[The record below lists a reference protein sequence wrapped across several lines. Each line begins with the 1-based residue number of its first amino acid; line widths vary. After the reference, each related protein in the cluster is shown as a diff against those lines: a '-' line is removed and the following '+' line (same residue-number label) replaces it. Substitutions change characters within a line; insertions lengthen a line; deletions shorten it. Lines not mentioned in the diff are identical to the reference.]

1 MRSAWWVLVA
11 SCGCLGQATR
21 DRYEG
26 VIRAA
31 AARAAVPRA
40 EAPRGAVTRDALV
53 RAAVSRDPGIAA
65 RALRVRALAE
75 SARAEG
81 ALPSPE
87 ANAQVW
93 NVPFARPWSLGDAD
107 MYMVELRQR
116 LPAWGSLDARAR
128 VTLAEAGAGLAEL
141 SARERAV
148 ARRVTDAWADYT
160 AGALHHRV
168 HHEHLGV
175 VEVMHAAAR
184 ARAVTGGGLEE
195 FTRAELE
202 RARVLRQIARFD
214 NDRRRASRALDALTL
229 RAEATPLEPAVE
241 GRGETVRAPLT
252 ELMGRAL
259 ARRAMVAE
267 ARSRVEGARAGL
279 DGARAEATRPEFMVG
294 LSGWFD
300 PSHHNGYGATVGMTL
315 PWLWGP
321 GGARVAAGEARLS
334 AEEAG
339 VREAE
344 GAVRA
349 EVIDAHAR
357 VEGIERELAVV
368 RAEALPAADRALDAA
383 RAGYVTGAPLL
394 AWLDAARMRLDLAM
408 DEADLVVELARAV
421 AALEEAVGEGLDR
434 VALDDARSAP

>member
-11 SCGCLGQATR
+11 SCGCLGQSTR
-21 DRYEG
+21 T
-26 VIRAA
+26 IRRG
-31 AARAAVPRA
+31 AARRCGSRQGPARRG
-40 EAPRGAVTRDALV
+40 PRGPVTRDALV

-128 VTLAEAGAGLAEL
+128 VMLAKAGRGPRGTLC
-141 SARERAV
+141 AR
-148 ARRVTDAWADYT
+148 ARRGAPRDRRVADYT

-175 VEVMHAAAR
+175 VDAMHAAAR
-184 ARAVTGGGLEE
+184 ARAVTGSGLEE
-195 FTRAELE
+195 FSRVELE

-214 NDRRRASRALDALTL
+214 NDRRRAARALDALTQ
-229 RAEATPLEPAVE
+229 RSEAAPLALVVEP
-241 GRGETVRAPLT
+241 RGETVRAPLSA
-252 ELMGRAL
+252 LVGRAL

-279 DGARAEATRPEFMVG
+279 DGARAGDAARV
-294 LSGWFD
+294 
-300 PSHHNGYGATVGMTL
+300 H
-315 PWLWGP
+315 
-321 GGARVAAGEARLS
+321 GGAQR
-334 AEEAG
+334 
-339 VREAE
+339 
-344 GAVRA
+344 
-349 EVIDAHAR
+349 
-357 VEGIERELAVV
+357 VV
-368 RAEALPAADRALDAA
+368 RARATTTA
-383 RAGYVTGAPLL
+383 TAPRW
-394 AWLDAARMRLDLAM
+394 A
-408 DEADLVVELARAV
+408 
-421 AALEEAVGEGLDR
+421 
-434 VALDDARSAP
+434 